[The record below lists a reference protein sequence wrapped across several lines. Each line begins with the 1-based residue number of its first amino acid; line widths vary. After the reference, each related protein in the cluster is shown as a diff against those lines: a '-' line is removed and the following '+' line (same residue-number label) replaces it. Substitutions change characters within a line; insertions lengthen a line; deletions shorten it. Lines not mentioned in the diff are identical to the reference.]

1 MFHNLDFESHVCTKN
16 PRAKMPF
23 EPIHWK
29 PDKNQAKI
37 IIIPDKTLYIWFKS
51 SKQHMNFKEILSA
64 FMVLFAVIDIIGS
77 IPIIVDFNQRQE
89 KIKAG
94 QISLASWVVMVVFLF
109 AGEGMLKLFGVN
121 VSSFAVAGSI
131 VIFVLA
137 AEMIFDVRIFKYDN
151 QPQTS
156 YVVPLVFPLIAGAGS
171 FTTLLSLRAEYS
183 ILNILIALSINM
195 LIVYITLKMTDKI
208 EKLIGKNTIYLLR
221 KFFGVILLA
230 IAVKLFTGHLD
241 PLLNDLSI
249 VQNTEVIRHLLENK

>member
-1 MFHNLDFESHVCTKN
+1 
-16 PRAKMPF
+16 MPF

-51 SKQHMNFKEILSA
+51 SKQQMNFKEILSA

-121 VSSFAVAGSI
+121 EIG
-131 VIFVLA
+131 
-137 AEMIFDVRIFKYDN
+137 
-151 QPQTS
+151 
-156 YVVPLVFPLIAGAGS
+156 
-171 FTTLLSLRAEYS
+171 RAH
-183 ILNILIALSINM
+183 
-195 LIVYITLKMTDKI
+195 V
-208 EKLIGKNTIYLLR
+208 
-221 KFFGVILLA
+221 
-230 IAVKLFTGHLD
+230 
-241 PLLNDLSI
+241 
-249 VQNTEVIRHLLENK
+249 